1 MKNQTKLIL
10 IGLISMMILSST
22 VVIVVFA
29 DRNGPVIYE
38 ISILPVSPVEGDYIS
53 VKAYCTDSSGIYN
66 TQLINTLDGE
76 TWQVQDMDFY
86 ACLFDAGGQWIGQF
100 GPITDG
106 DIIAFYVVSFDN
118 SLNQNQ
124 AVSQTYTI
132 EISN

>member
-29 DRNGPVIYE
+29 DRKGPLIYD

-66 TQLINTLDGE
+66 TQLVGTLDGE
-76 TWQVQDMDFY
+76 TWQVQDMEFY
-86 ACLFDAGGQWIGQF
+86 TCLCDAGGQWIGQF
-100 GPITDG
+100 GPITNEDN
-106 DIIAFYVVSFDN
+106 IAFYVVSFDN

-124 AVSQTYTI
+124 AESQTYTI

>member
-1 MKNQTKLIL
+1 
-10 IGLISMMILSST
+10 
-22 VVIVVFA
+22 
-29 DRNGPVIYE
+29 
-38 ISILPVSPVEGDYIS
+38 
-53 VKAYCTDSSGIYN
+53 
-66 TQLINTLDGE
+66 
-76 TWQVQDMDFY
+76 MDFY